1 MVTGYQHFMSLSANG
16 LSPYLWSSGDTKSLR
31 RRSLTITQDTFNKVL
46 SLILILF
53 FMTLYTFS
61 FITGKE
67 VNWTILLTLIVPMIN
82 NAVSQYT
89 QAQLAIKTKVSD
101 TAVNVA
107 QIQSTNGNTSVKPE
121 VKLTV

>member
-1 MVTGYQHFMSLSANG
+1 
-16 LSPYLWSSGDTKSLR
+16 
-31 RRSLTITQDTFNKVL
+31 
-46 SLILILF
+46 
-53 FMTLYTFS
+53 MTLYTFS

>member
-1 MVTGYQHFMSLSANG
+1 MA
-16 LSPYLWSSGDTKSLR
+16 
-31 RRSLTITQDTFNKVL
+31 
-46 SLILILF
+46 
-53 FMTLYTFS
+53 LYTFS

-82 NAVSQYT
+82 NAVSQWT

-107 QIQSTNGNTSVKPE
+107 QIQSTNGASSVKPE
-121 VKLTV
+121 VKLSV